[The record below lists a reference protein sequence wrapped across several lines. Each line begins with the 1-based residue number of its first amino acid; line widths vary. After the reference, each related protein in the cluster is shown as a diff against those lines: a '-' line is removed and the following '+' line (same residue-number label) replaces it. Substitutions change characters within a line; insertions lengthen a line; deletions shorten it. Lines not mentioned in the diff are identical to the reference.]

1 LLDEPFSALDLHTRL
16 DIPMLLITHDP
27 ADVAAFGDQVVQM
40 HDGSVRQDAPFKG
53 YVRTT
58 S

>member
-1 LLDEPFSALDLHTRL
+1 MRRELCDLQTRL

-27 ADVAAFGDQVVQM
+27 DDVAAFGDQVVQVY
-40 HDGSVRQDAPFKG
+40 DGSVRENAPFKG
-53 YVRTT
+53 YARTL